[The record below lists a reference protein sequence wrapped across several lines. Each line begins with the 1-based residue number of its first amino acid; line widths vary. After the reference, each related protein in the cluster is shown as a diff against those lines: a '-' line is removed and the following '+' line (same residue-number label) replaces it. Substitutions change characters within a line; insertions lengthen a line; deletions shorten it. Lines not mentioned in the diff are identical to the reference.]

1 MMHWSFKQLL
11 IVCLLLP
18 MTIMAK
24 VSTYDW
30 RVENLHAP
38 LGLDTQVP
46 RFSWKI
52 ESDKRNV
59 VQKSY
64 QILVASSMEKLQR
77 NDGDLWNSGEVVSNN
92 QLWISYQGARLK
104 SNQRAFW
111 KVRITTNHGKSEW
124 SEPQEFGIGLL
135 TEPQWRGQWIGL
147 DGLQQGEQAGLHTRL
162 AARYLRREF
171 KADAQ
176 IRRATAYIAGLGLY
190 ECYVN
195 GERLGGKQMLSP
207 VPSDYRKTVYYN
219 TFDVTRLLKEGQ
231 NAIGITLASGRFFPM
246 RQEKAYKSPVFGYP
260 KCRINIIVEYADGRQ
275 ETWATDSKW
284 KLTTDGPIRSSN
296 EYDGEEYDAR
306 KELQG
311 WNCVGFDDSSW
322 QNVQRVAFPDGVLR
336 GQMTEGMV
344 EEQRVKPVSGHR
356 TPDGRYIVDFGQ
368 NTAGF
373 VAMKVRGA
381 AGDTIRIRYAEKL
394 VSPDTLYTA
403 NLRNAFSRDI
413 YVCNGKEA
421 HKEWHGRFAY
431 HGFRFIEVTGLKNA
445 TKDDFE
451 ALVVSDKMKTIGH
464 FECADTMLNRIVKNA
479 WWGIKSNYKGM
490 PVDCPQRNE
499 RQPWLGDRT
508 VGSLGES
515 FLFNNERLYTKWMRD
530 ICESQRDGVFC
541 DVAPAFWNYYND
553 DVTWPAALP
562 FGCEMLYRQFG
573 NRQPVI
579 DSYPYLK
586 RWFAHVVDEYRNAE
600 GIVTKDKYGDW
611 CVPPEKLELI
621 HSQDPARQTDGSLIS
636 TAYMIRIAQLMQQFA
651 AMQHLEA
658 EALEYSRQALFMK
671 EAFNK
676 HFLTVKRGT
685 SVRPGHVLYPDSVF
699 YGNNTATA
707 NLLPLAFGIVPD
719 DCKEEVVKN
728 LVTNIMTT
736 GNGHVTCGVIGI
748 SWLLR
753 GLSDHGFPDVA
764 YLLATNKSYPSWGY
778 MAENGATT
786 IWELWNGDKA
796 NPAMN
801 SGNHVMLLGDLL
813 TWCYQ
818 YLAGIR
824 QDCPLNHVSSSENC
838 TDNIAYQTLVL
849 KPAFDIPDCE
859 WVNAD
864 YETPY
869 GKVVS
874 RWKKTLQQMEWDV
887 EIPANT
893 KAVVCLPDGTKQEIG
908 SGAYHFKCDI
918 PTGHPAIVKDEFLYE
933 RVSFPQCHAGT
944 IVELKNGDLV
954 ASYFGGK
961 HERNPDV
968 CIWVSIKKKGSKEW
982 SLPILAGDGVFE
994 LGTADA
1000 RLAGITE
1007 ESTVAEAGPIKS
1019 FDTNFPISRLRR
1031 KACWNPVLTVMPD
1044 GELWLFYKIGLKVA
1058 DWTGWLVKSKDGGRT
1073 WSQREPLP
1081 EGFIGPVKNK
1091 PEIIDNRLLCGSS
1104 TEGNGWKFHME
1115 IYDLTTKQWKYVG
1128 PVAAVPAMRTED
1140 MKAGTATRVE
1150 DIEAPDAGGVADASG
1165 KHPIDCIQPSILKL
1179 KDGRL
1184 QVLMRT
1190 RNGKLATSFSS
1201 DNGDSWTP
1209 VTLTDVPNNQSGTD
1223 AVTLRDGRHALIYND
1238 FETLPG
1244 TKKGPRT
1251 PVSIALSNDGSHW
1264 HHVLTLEDSP
1274 ISQYS
1279 YPAIIE
1285 GKDGTLHCLYTWRRQ
1300 RMAYK
1305 QIDLSRLQP

>member
-403 NLRNAFSRDI
+403 NLRNAFSR
-413 YVCNGKEA
+413 
-421 HKEWHGRFAY
+421 
-431 HGFRFIEVTGLKNA
+431 
-445 TKDDFE
+445 
-451 ALVVSDKMKTIGH
+451 
-464 FECADTMLNRIVKNA
+464 
-479 WWGIKSNYKGM
+479 
-490 PVDCPQRNE
+490 
-499 RQPWLGDRT
+499 
-508 VGSLGES
+508 
-515 FLFNNERLYTKWMRD
+515 
-530 ICESQRDGVFC
+530 
-541 DVAPAFWNYYND
+541 
-553 DVTWPAALP
+553 
-562 FGCEMLYRQFG
+562 
-573 NRQPVI
+573 
-579 DSYPYLK
+579 
-586 RWFAHVVDEYRNAE
+586 
-600 GIVTKDKYGDW
+600 
-611 CVPPEKLELI
+611 
-621 HSQDPARQTDGSLIS
+621 
-636 TAYMIRIAQLMQQFA
+636 
-651 AMQHLEA
+651 
-658 EALEYSRQALFMK
+658 
-671 EAFNK
+671 
-676 HFLTVKRGT
+676 
-685 SVRPGHVLYPDSVF
+685 
-699 YGNNTATA
+699 
-707 NLLPLAFGIVPD
+707 
-719 DCKEEVVKN
+719 
-728 LVTNIMTT
+728 
-736 GNGHVTCGVIGI
+736 
-748 SWLLR
+748 
-753 GLSDHGFPDVA
+753 
-764 YLLATNKSYPSWGY
+764 
-778 MAENGATT
+778 
-786 IWELWNGDKA
+786 
-796 NPAMN
+796 
-801 SGNHVMLLGDLL
+801 
-813 TWCYQ
+813 
-818 YLAGIR
+818 
-824 QDCPLNHVSSSENC
+824 SS
-838 TDNIAYQTLVL
+838 
-849 KPAFDIPDCE
+849 
-859 WVNAD
+859 
-864 YETPY
+864 
-869 GKVVS
+869 
-874 RWKKTLQQMEWDV
+874 
-887 EIPANT
+887 
-893 KAVVCLPDGTKQEIG
+893 
-908 SGAYHFKCDI
+908 
-918 PTGHPAIVKDEFLYE
+918 
-933 RVSFPQCHAGT
+933 
-944 IVELKNGDLV
+944 
-954 ASYFGGK
+954 
-961 HERNPDV
+961 
-968 CIWVSIKKKGSKEW
+968 
-982 SLPILAGDGVFE
+982 
-994 LGTADA
+994 
-1000 RLAGITE
+1000 
-1007 ESTVAEAGPIKS
+1007 
-1019 FDTNFPISRLRR
+1019 
-1031 KACWNPVLTVMPD
+1031 
-1044 GELWLFYKIGLKVA
+1044 
-1058 DWTGWLVKSKDGGRT
+1058 
-1073 WSQREPLP
+1073 
-1081 EGFIGPVKNK
+1081 
-1091 PEIIDNRLLCGSS
+1091 
-1104 TEGNGWKFHME
+1104 
-1115 IYDLTTKQWKYVG
+1115 
-1128 PVAAVPAMRTED
+1128 
-1140 MKAGTATRVE
+1140 
-1150 DIEAPDAGGVADASG
+1150 
-1165 KHPIDCIQPSILKL
+1165 
-1179 KDGRL
+1179 
-1184 QVLMRT
+1184 
-1190 RNGKLATSFSS
+1190 
-1201 DNGDSWTP
+1201 
-1209 VTLTDVPNNQSGTD
+1209 
-1223 AVTLRDGRHALIYND
+1223 
-1238 FETLPG
+1238 
-1244 TKKGPRT
+1244 
-1251 PVSIALSNDGSHW
+1251 
-1264 HHVLTLEDSP
+1264 
-1274 ISQYS
+1274 
-1279 YPAIIE
+1279 
-1285 GKDGTLHCLYTWRRQ
+1285 
-1300 RMAYK
+1300 
-1305 QIDLSRLQP
+1305 